1 MIKRDIV
8 TKIELLLKEFPIVA
22 LLGPRQ
28 VGKTTLAKSI
38 KVSNKKNML
47 YLDLEKQSDLNKLND
62 IELFFETYRDYF
74 IIIDEV
80 QIKPELFTYL
90 RPEIDEKRENGRFLL
105 TGSAAPELI
114 KGVSESLAGRIYYLE
129 MFPVTLTEA
138 LKAKITQS
146 THWLRGGFPGA
157 LNPKSNETA
166 ERWKEGFVRSYAERD
181 LSFLF
186 GINLTPSIIKNFW
199 EMLAGTQGGI
209 WNSATYARSLGV
221 SAPTINRYLE
231 LLEGAFIVRKLP
243 AWYVNAN
250 KRVVKAPKVYIRDSG
265 LLHYFNQIETVKDLP
280 GHIITGASWEGY
292 VIEEICRKLP
302 PNIRPFF
309 YRTHHGA
316 EIDLVLI
323 RGLKP
328 LAAIEVKY
336 SSSPIVTKGFYEALE
351 DLNNPPAY
359 VIIPQGTSYKLNS
372 FTKVLSLEEFITKE
386 IGKLI

>member
-181 LSFLF
+181 LSFLL
-186 GINLTPSIIKNFW
+186 NAKSP
-199 EMLAGTQGGI
+199 
-209 WNSATYARSLGV
+209 V
-221 SAPTINRYLE
+221 LE
-231 LLEGAFIVRKLP
+231 
-243 AWYVNAN
+243 Y
-250 KRVVKAPKVYIRDSG
+250 
-265 LLHYFNQIETVKDLP
+265 
-280 GHIITGASWEGY
+280 
-292 VIEEICRKLP
+292 
-302 PNIRPFF
+302 
-309 YRTHHGA
+309 
-316 EIDLVLI
+316 
-323 RGLKP
+323 
-328 LAAIEVKY
+328 
-336 SSSPIVTKGFYEALE
+336 
-351 DLNNPPAY
+351 
-359 VIIPQGTSYKLNS
+359 
-372 FTKVLSLEEFITKE
+372 
-386 IGKLI
+386 